1 MCADIAKVSVEQC
14 EERYK
19 ELKKTHETRRYRDP
33 LFQPEFITADCTK
46 ERLLDLYQDKEI
58 QFDLTSCQFSFHY
71 SFESFEQ
78 ADMMLKNA
86 CERLKVGGF
95 FIGTTPNGYE
105 LVRRLEKSEDLSFGN
120 DVYRV
125 TFEKKDDYPLF
136 GCKYDFHL
144 EGVVDCPEFLVFFP
158 LLEKMAEKYNMK
170 LLFTKTF
177 HDFFREKT
185 KESTSL
191 LYKMKALETYPPR
204 QEGDCLVS
212 TADDAYTHAKDFL
225 EGIQLNQDKSSSTS
239 KYRDHREKNLKHVGT
254 MSKAEWEAVGMYL
267 AFVFVKIDPEAE
279 KKKLEE
285 AERRARERAER
296 EKEREERAKAEQE
309 RAEKAKAE
317 QEKKEEEAQNE
328 PEKEETTEEKP
339 QEEMETGHTE
349 VAEESTQVES
359 RKRKHEDD
367 ATTAEDNDNDDDGEP
382 AAKKQEPDSETSG

>member
-1 MCADIAKVSVEQC
+1 MLRVVLDKAVDTDDSLTVS
-14 EERYK
+14 
-19 ELKKTHETRRYRDP
+19 
-33 LFQPEFITADCTK
+33 A
-46 ERLLDLYQDKEI
+46 
-58 QFDLTSCQFSFHY
+58 
-71 SFESFEQ
+71 
-78 ADMMLKNA
+78 
-86 CERLKVGGF
+86 GGQ
-95 FIGTTPNGYE
+95 
-105 LVRRLEKSEDLSFGN
+105 
-120 DVYRV
+120 
-125 TFEKKDDYPLF
+125 
-136 GCKYDFHL
+136 
-144 EGVVDCPEFLVFFP
+144 LVFPTELIYKKNFP
-158 LLEKMAEKYNMK
+158 LNG
-170 LLFTKTF
+170 KTWW
-177 HDFFREKT
+177 
-185 KESTSL
+185 
-191 LYKMKALETYPPR
+191 A
-204 QEGDCLVS
+204 
-212 TADDAYTHAKDFL
+212 
-225 EGIQLNQDKSSSTS
+225 KSSSQS
-239 KYRDHREKNLKHVGT
+239 GNLSSARPLKKHLQLLKSDHLYANCFKLRFFLF
-254 MSKAEWEAVGMYL
+254 ALGMYL